1 MARSVWALLLEEIV
15 ELMIQSQEPDAR
27 SWLEVFRS
35 ATHDELTQVI
45 VTLWAISH
53 ARRKALHED
62 VFQSLLL
69 TYNFI

>member
-1 MARSVWALLLEEIV
+1 MAMSVWALLLEEIV
-15 ELMIQSQEPDAR
+15 KLMIQLQEPDAR
-27 SWLEVFRS
+27 SWLEDFS
-35 ATHDELTQVI
+35 LATHDELTQVI

-53 ARRKALHED
+53 AHWKALHED